1 MPSRRD
7 TLGTV
12 AVGVAATLAGCS
24 RLRGTDAA
32 SDGATRDTSDAT
44 TETAGDA
51 TAASPSFAVVLVG
64 PERRRTLF
72 TAADT
77 ASVGDVRRRQDA
89 WTVPIQLTA
98 SAADAVSE
106 TFTTAGV
113 ADDPAAFEA
122 VVRVDDETVNRFGI
136 APSLAEAIASGEY
149 GGSFVLTFGEES
161 AAARARRA
169 LTSA

>member
-12 AVGVAATLAGCS
+12 AVGVAVALAGCGQF
-24 RLRGTDAA
+24 RGTDAA
-32 SDGATRDTSDAT
+32 SDDATREADGNPTQ
-44 TETAGDA
+44 TAE
-51 TAASPSFAVVLVG
+51 ASSFAVVLVG

-77 ASVGDVRRRQDA
+77 ASAGEVRRRRDA

-98 SAADAVSE
+98 SATEAVSE

-122 VVRVDDETVNRFGI
+122 VVRMDDETVNRFGI
-136 APSLAEAIASGEY
+136 APSLAEVIASGEY
-149 GGSFVLTFGEES
+149 GGSFVLTFGEEDT
-161 AAARARRA
+161 AARARRV